1 MPSVFWEPA
10 GVVPQRPGRHN
21 QQTIRAFLNTREPEL
36 IGVGLCLRF
45 VSVFAL
51 VRYCLNGVLCVQYKG
66 TSAYISDRPQLY
78 GMDVPAAECSARSV
92 YPTPFTSEQIG
103 LDALDVLFRN

>member
-10 GVVPQRPGRHN
+10 GVVPQRTGRHN

-51 VRYCLNGVLCVQYKG
+51 VRYCLNGVRTKVH
-66 TSAYISDRPQLY
+66 
-78 GMDVPAAECSARSV
+78 
-92 YPTPFTSEQIG
+92 
-103 LDALDVLFRN
+103 VLIYQTVWDGCTRG